1 MNPLQRLRRSARIT
15 STVSRI
21 GAGYRWRSW
30 RYARLPDEEAERRM
44 SAYHRRCA
52 ERIFETATEL
62 KGLLIKVGQI
72 LGARADIVPKE
83 YVEVLSRLHDAV
95 PPHPYGVIRDVIESE
110 LGASVEEVFSEL
122 DRTPIAAAS
131 LAQVHRGRLHD
142 GREVAVKVQYPEIEE
157 IVRTDIQNI
166 RMLGRVA
173 DRVFHAFDI
182 MPIVEELAS
191 TVPLELD
198 FINEGHNAEASA
210 RNFAGQ
216 PDVIVP
222 DIYWEHTTKRLLVME
237 FVDGIKITDMA
248 AIAAAGIDRQE
259 IARLVMGSYFRQI
272 FVHGFF
278 HADPHPG
285 NLLVQPG
292 PTLVMLDFGLCR
304 QYDDTFRLRYAK
316 MTNAMLRWDLPA
328 LVEAYKELGIKVKNP
343 DDPAVYVEM
352 GRAFME
358 TSREGEGYANAD
370 LVAESNQR
378 FEKAM
383 RANPVTDIPRE
394 LLLIMRVTGLLSGLG
409 KHLESRVD
417 VTQTLLPYTQAA
429 LDGATK

>member
-15 STVSRI
+15 STAARI

-30 RYARLPDEEAERRM
+30 RYARLPDEETERRM

-95 PPHPYGVIRDVIESE
+95 PPHPYGVIRGVIESE

-173 DRVFHAFDI
+173 DRVFQAFDI

-210 RNFAGQ
+210 RNFADQ

-248 AIAAAGIDRQE
+248 AIDAAGIDRQE

-285 NLLVQPG
+285 NLFVRPG
-292 PTLVMLDFGLCR
+292 PKLVIVDYGLAKELPPEFLR
-304 QYDDTFRLRYAK
+304 NFAGLTHALVAADTAR
-316 MTNAMLRWDLPA
+316 
-328 LVEAYKELGIKVKNP
+328 LVEALRGLGFRTR
-343 DDPAVYVEM
+343 DDDESGLEAM
-352 GRAFME
+352 
-358 TSREGEGYANAD
+358 
-370 LVAESNQR
+370 AESMVTWLSRNGEFNQDSQLMAEFQDNMMHAYR
-378 FEKAM
+378 E
-383 RANPVTDIPRE
+383 NPIVRIPSDF
-394 LLLIMRVTGLLSGLG
+394 LFIGRVMGLLGGLG
-409 KHLESRVD
+409 KQLGSQLNLLD
-417 VTQTLLPYTQAA
+417 VLGSEVSEAEKAPS
-429 LDGATK
+429 